1 MIMLSVA
8 IGLFCG
14 MMVLAIYKGMMNGR
28 IKTVIEAESGNIQIH
43 HNQFKEDHDPK
54 YILQDEDLMMQEII
68 KIPSIKAYTERSV
81 TTGMMSTVTGSSGV
95 MINGIDEVTENKV
108 SGLDR
113 KIIEG
118 NEFNSEKKH
127 QLIIGKKLAD
137 KMKLS
142 LGKKLVLTFADTTSG
157 LVSAAFRVTGVYQS
171 DNASFDERYV
181 YVRKNELNELL
192 GIDRSAHEIVLLLN
206 GDTQTEILKK
216 DLQQRFPQY
225 QVESWRDLSPETELM
240 IDTIDVYAYIII
252 GIILFALSFGIINTM
267 LMAVL
272 ERTKEIGMMMA
283 LGMGKIKIFFLIIM
297 ETVILTTAGVPI
309 GLLAAWL
316 TNNYYHQYGM
326 DWSGMGKEM
335 MSSFGFSTML
345 YPEFPTDKIV
355 GVMII
360 VVVTAICSCIMPAIK
375 ALRLKPV
382 NAIRK

>member
-1 MIMLSVA
+1 MLSVA

-43 HNQFKEDHDPK
+43 HTQFKKDHDPVYVLNDK
-54 YILQDEDLMMQEII
+54 EMLIQEIK
-68 KIPSIKAYTERSV
+68 KISSLKAYTKRSV
-81 TTGMMSTVTGSSGV
+81 TTGMLSTITGSSGV
-95 MINGIDEVTENKV
+95 MIIGIDEKAENKV
-108 SGLDR
+108 SGLQK
-113 KIIEG
+113 KIIDG
-118 NEFNSEKKH
+118 KGFNPKKTF

-137 KMKLS
+137 KMKLA

-157 LVSAAFRVTGVYQS
+157 LVSAAFRVSSVYQS
-171 DNASFDERYV
+171 DNAVFDERNV
-181 YVRKNELNELL
+181 YIKKDELNELL
-192 GIDRSAHEIVLLLN
+192 GIGNAAHEIVLLLN
-206 GDTQTEILKK
+206 GDTQTEILKN

-240 IDTIDVYAYIII
+240 INTLDVYAYIII

-309 GLLAAWL
+309 GLLGAWI
-316 TNNYYHQYGM
+316 TNNYYHEHGM

-345 YPEFPTDKIV
+345 YPEFPVDKIL
-355 GVMII
+355 GVMMI
-360 VVVTAICSCIMPAIK
+360 VVATAICSCIIPAIK
-375 ALRLKPV
+375 ALRLQPV
-382 NAIRK
+382 DAIRK